1 MKNDKTSTMN
11 KIDTNQL
18 QKWAKKIHDNAIN
31 KGFYDKEKELYF
43 SHNQR
48 LEIVKELCEFHDAW
62 KKDSMKYKEE
72 LADVVIRILD
82 YMEYEELEIQG
93 DIFMSEITE
102 KEVYTISKEV
112 YNMAY
117 YIIYDWFMPVIF
129 RCFQL
134 ATYLNFD
141 LIEEIENKMQYNTTR
156 PYLHGNKI

>member
-43 SHNQR
+43 SYNQR

-62 KKDSMKYKEE
+62 KKDNEKYKEE
-72 LADVVIRILD
+72 LADVVIRVLD
-82 YMEYEELEIQG
+82 YLQYRGFNIDDYGFMPEIRG
-93 DIFMSEITE
+93 NNT
-102 KEVYTISKEV
+102 YTVSNEV
-112 YNMAY
+112 YNMFGY
-117 YIIYDWFMPVIF
+117 VSDGFYMPVIF
-129 RCFQL
+129 RCFQI

-141 LIEEIENKMQYNTTR
+141 LIQEVEKKMQYNTTR

>member
-1 MKNDKTSTMN
+1 MKNDKTNTMN
-11 KIDTNQL
+11 KIDTTQL
-18 QKWAKKIHDNAIN
+18 QEWAKKIHDNAIN
-31 KGFYDKEKELYF
+31 KGFYGKEKELYF

-62 KKDSMKYKEE
+62 KKDNEKYKEE

-82 YMEYEELEIQG
+82 YLYFRGYKFNSAILLP
-93 DIFMSEITE
+93 EITE
-102 KEVYTISKEV
+102 NHTYTMSYEI
-112 YNMAY
+112 YLLIG
-117 YIIYDWFMPVIF
+117 YIKDEWYTTVVV

-141 LIEEIENKMQYNTTR
+141 LIEEIEKKMQYNTTR